1 MKSNIKDAQKNSTIK
16 SNLWAAFK
24 HKQYAFDKALRQA
37 ERAYNRSLADDIES
51 INSEDPKLFWEHIKK
66 LGPAKKN
73 TLPTSVKDGSNNLV
87 DNIDDVLNVWRTDFE
102 NLYNL
107 NDQGCTLFDDTF
119 LSSTL
124 AEKER
129 LESLNCDSIEQIWYN
144 NMFTVEEMDK
154 VCNKLKEGK
163 STGPDMIP
171 NTVLK
176 HVGIKSLCLS
186 FINVC
191 FENHCVPSSWQQ
203 AIIAPIPKSA
213 SKDPY
218 VPLNYRGIS
227 LLSCFYKMYSSLI
240 NNRVVKHCDINDLL
254 VDEQNGFRK
263 DRSCLDHIFSLSS
276 VIKNRMCNN
285 LPTFCAFKKSV

>member
-1 MKSNIKDAQKNSTIK
+1 MTTPLWHQVCDQLIDRITYSETSQSAVDDLYSFMCSSIFTEMDKYIPYKEQGRGMRKRFKNFKPYWNEDLTTLWRDMVSFEKQYKRCTKNSTIK

-129 LESLNCDSIEQIWYN
+129 LESLNCDSTEQIWYN

-203 AIIAPIPKSA
+203 AIIAPIP
-213 SKDPY
+213 
-218 VPLNYRGIS
+218 
-227 LLSCFYKMYSSLI
+227 
-240 NNRVVKHCDINDLL
+240 
-254 VDEQNGFRK
+254 
-263 DRSCLDHIFSLSS
+263 
-276 VIKNRMCNN
+276 
-285 LPTFCAFKKSV
+285 